1 MSLLRRLASTAVVPA
16 VATPAAVA
24 CGHIPVLG
32 AATLDMWRRPDDDD
46 ASNAALYIDGTVGLG
61 GHSEM
66 LLSTSTNTRLLCV
79 DRDNEMLDVARQRLA
94 RFGDRVA
101 FARGSFGNLPALLRT
116 AGLPAQVDG
125 VLLDLGINSE
135 QLALAERGFSFS
147 RDGPLDM
154 RFNRGGVQPTAAE
167 LLARLDHEE
176 LSTLFRDYGGEP
188 RHSAAARAVLRWRGE
203 RTADAAPPTT
213 AELADVLF
221 RALPPR
227 RISGKGSSRKR
238 RMRKGTGIHP
248 ATRCFQALRIAVND
262 ELGEVDFFLNT
273 VLPQVLRPGGGRAA
287 IISFHSL
294 EDRRVKRRFK
304 AMANGCLCPRNGTE
318 PCFET
323 DEEGVGGTDE
333 EGGAAAGASGGYA
346 RSERGVAALPRTP
359 ATCQRTAVAKLLTR
373 KAVVADDQETSEN
386 PRARSARL
394 RAIATL

>member
-24 CGHIPVLG
+24 CGHVPVLG

-154 RFNRGGVQPTAAE
+154 RMGPSAPYSAFDVVNDWPQTEIERILRDYGE
-167 LLARLDHEE
+167 EKHWRLLARRICEARIESPIETTHGLV
-176 LSTLFRDYGGEP
+176 
-188 RHSAAARAVLRWRGE
+188 SAIGRVPG
-203 RTADAAPPTT
+203 
-213 AELADVLF
+213 V
-221 RALPPR
+221 
-227 RISGKGSSRKR
+227 K
-238 RMRKGTGIHP
+238 
-248 ATRCFQALRIAVND
+248 V
-262 ELGEVDFFLNT
+262 
-273 VLPQVLRPGGGRAA
+273 RPW
-287 IISFHSL
+287 SFPKS
-294 EDRRVKRRFK
+294 
-304 AMANGCLCPRNGTE
+304 
-318 PCFET
+318 
-323 DEEGVGGTDE
+323 
-333 EGGAAAGASGGYA
+333 
-346 RSERGVAALPRTP
+346 
-359 ATCQRTAVAKLLTR
+359 RTAVLPGR
-373 KAVVADDQETSEN
+373 D
-386 PRARSARL
+386 
-394 RAIATL
+394 